1 MHIHKQAETDVLFC
15 NIGSTLYTDWD
26 QSFLILILKSLG
38 SLYNFFELDRWD
50 EVENYHEK
58 TNWKVIIKTEFDK
71 AELVELNYFKN
82 SFI

>member
-1 MHIHKQAETDVLFC
+1 
-15 NIGSTLYTDWD
+15 
-26 QSFLILILKSLG
+26 LG